1 MHRLEPLSI
10 MEPAKK
16 HVISGLHWSEISGSG
31 TIEVSMTDLLF
42 SAPVQ
47 LSSAAE
53 SDESPMLIYS

>member
-1 MHRLEPLSI
+1 

>member
-1 MHRLEPLSI
+1 

-31 TIEVSMTDLLF
+31 TIEVSMTDFLF
-42 SAPVQ
+42 STPVQ
-47 LSSAAE
+47 LSSVVE